1 MWRQPI
7 PCFTRWEGCAWK
19 PGWNRCGHHGRAF
32 CDAWW
37 GLLWSRTWQSQQR
50 SGCRWRRSIRPGSG
64 RRAGSMALSSARKSA
79 GRSWSNSLRTFAIRC
94 PRKTGRSR
102 PLGYPLNHLWPA
114 RVQGFGQALSSGLL
128 ALDYLEGPPVCF
140 EILISA
146 TPPFGNDLGGPSSTT
161 QTPAIK
167 FAENGHFDAIFSA
180 PWIGYSASVQ
190 HGVPVGLRKPAK
202 HPGCQAHALPSLRSR
217 SGGQN
222 LWLKKA

>member
-1 MWRQPI
+1 LVEFVAHIRDSLPTEDRKIASPWVSSKSFMAGSSSRFW
-7 PCFTRWEGCAWK
+7 AS
-19 PGWNRCGHHGRAF
+19 AF
-32 CDAWW
+32 LGTTCP
-37 GLLWSRTWQSQQR
+37 GLL
-50 SGCRWRRSIRPGSG
+50 
-64 RRAGSMALSSARKSA
+64 
-79 GRSWSNSLRTFAIRC
+79 
-94 PRKTGRSR
+94 
-102 PLGYPLNHLWPA
+102 
-114 RVQGFGQALSSGLL
+114 
-128 ALDYLEGPPVCF
+128 LEGPPVCF